1 MIIRGILDRSLSNQI
16 CIRGFAR
23 IKELA
28 RISKANREYQRE
40 LLVKQKDVVSNFLTE
55 ETYLFFPEVILS
67 LKLRQ
72 DVTIKGAKT
81 DATPIQ
87 LIEKGK
93 DFSSNID
100 KLKVRST
107 LVG

>member
-28 RISKANREYQRE
+28 RVSKANPEYQRE
-40 LLVKQKDVVSNFLTE
+40 LLEKQKGVVSNFLTE

-72 DVTIKGAKT
+72 DVTIKGVNVGGKEFKATKT
-81 DATPIQ
+81 
-87 LIEKGK
+87 
-93 DFSSNID
+93 SSI
-100 KLKVRST
+100 
-107 LVG
+107 